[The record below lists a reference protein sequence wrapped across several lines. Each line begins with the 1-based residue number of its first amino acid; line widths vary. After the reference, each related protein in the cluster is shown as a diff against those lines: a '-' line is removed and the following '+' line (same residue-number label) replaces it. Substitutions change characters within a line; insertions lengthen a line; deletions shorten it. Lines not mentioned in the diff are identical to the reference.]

1 MNECRKY
8 YCGPNVISQVS
19 KDIDMDICSCKV
31 GKMRKIRIF
40 WGYIGLDLK
49 EWVLQ
54 SQINHRILPW
64 VTEWMNMSLNDMGM
78 TEEKHTW

>member
-31 GKMRKIRIF
+31 RKIRIF
-40 WGYIGLDLK
+40 GGYIGLDLK
-49 EWVLQ
+49 E
-54 SQINHRILPW
+54 
-64 VTEWMNMSLNDMGM
+64 
-78 TEEKHTW
+78 